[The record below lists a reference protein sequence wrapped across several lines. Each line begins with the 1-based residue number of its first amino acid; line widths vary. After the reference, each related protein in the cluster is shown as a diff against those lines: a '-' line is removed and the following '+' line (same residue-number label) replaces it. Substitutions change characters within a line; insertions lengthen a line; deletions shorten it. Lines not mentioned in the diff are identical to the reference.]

1 MDFHIPSLMK
11 MNEALA
17 FGRLGALH
25 GGTYFPRGERP
36 ARRDR
41 SHSAAISAAQQAI
54 AHPVTQPQRPLPLP
68 PMAAPMR
75 CITPQAPR
83 LDDLWTTAEKD
94 QLDGRDCWVIDGSRS
109 KEEDGAMAFFSF
121 NLERPCDIGLTLSMR
136 AADPGP
142 SAFEIIV
149 TGHVISRH
157 YTVVDRFISRTF
169 TIPASVLST
178 GRNALSISTIPGYHG
193 IWIESAGVSPLG

>member
-17 FGRLGALH
+17 FGRLGTLH
-25 GGTYFPRGERP
+25 GGTYFPRSERP
-36 ARRDR
+36 SRRDR
-41 SHSAAISAAQQAI
+41 SHPAVASLAPSAVASPISLL
-54 AHPVTQPQRPLPLP
+54 QPSLP
-68 PMAAPMR
+68 PPASPTL

-83 LDDLWTTAEKD
+83 LDDLWTTAETN
-94 QLDGRDCWVIDGSRS
+94 QIDGHDFWVIDSNQT

-121 NLERPCDIGLTLSMR
+121 NLDRPCDVGLTLSMR

-169 TIPASVLST
+169 TIPAAVLSK

-193 IWIESAGVSPLG
+193 IWIESAGFSPLG

>member
-11 MNEALA
+11 MNEAFA
-17 FGRLGALH
+17 FGRLGAVH

-36 ARRDR
+36 SRRDR
-41 SHSAAISAAQQAI
+41 SHSAVASMAQHAI
-54 AHPVTQPQRPLPLP
+54 AKPVSPPQPSLP
-68 PMAAPMR
+68 PQTTPTR
-75 CITPQAPR
+75 CITPQTPR
-83 LDDLWTTAEKD
+83 LNDLWTTAETGR
-94 QLDGRDCWVIDGSRS
+94 LDGRDFWVIDNCQS
-109 KEEDGAMAFFSF
+109 KEEDSAMAFFSF
-121 NLERPCDIGLTLSMR
+121 NLEQPCDIGLTLSMR

-169 TIPASVLST
+169 TIPASVLSN

>member
-17 FGRLGALH
+17 FGRLSALH

-41 SHSAAISAAQQAI
+41 SHSLTTSAAQQSI
-54 AHPVTQPQRPLPLP
+54 PHPTTLP

-94 QLDGRDCWVIDGSRS
+94 QFEGRDCWVIDGSRG

-142 SAFEIIV
+142 SAFEIVV